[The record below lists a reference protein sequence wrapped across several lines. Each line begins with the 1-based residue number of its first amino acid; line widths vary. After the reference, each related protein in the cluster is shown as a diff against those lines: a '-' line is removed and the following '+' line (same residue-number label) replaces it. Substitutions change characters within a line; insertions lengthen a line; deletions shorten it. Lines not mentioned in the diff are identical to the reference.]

1 MYGKRNKYTL
11 STYCIYIYICRFNLI
26 NDLVSVQSRRFCLSP
41 MLFMTGMHTQSLQE
55 QHSTRWVRKMYF
67 DHIFCD
73 YKYMKYGIKT
83 ARALNCHFNRNS
95 HTIPLN
101 IFEGYDLDGIHEHKS
116 AVEAVNA
123 AQAIFIGEVLNN
135 FTMYMYIVFIN

>member
-1 MYGKRNKYTL
+1 
-11 STYCIYIYICRFNLI
+11 
-26 NDLVSVQSRRFCLSP
+26 
-41 MLFMTGMHTQSLQE
+41 
-55 QHSTRWVRKMYF
+55 MYF
-67 DHIFCD
+67 DHVFCD
-73 YKYMKYGIKT
+73 YKYMQYGIKT
-83 ARALNCHFNRNS
+83 AQALNCHFNRNS
-95 HTIPLN
+95 HTIRTSEY